1 LKATHDRIEHPGEG
15 AGLATAMSITPIV
28 KAKLPKIE
36 KFRKNVDPA
45 LAAGFQSRPSDFP
58 NLFNGRASLWLHKE

>member
-1 LKATHDRIEHPGEG
+1 MIESSTPGEG
-15 AGLATAMSITPIV
+15 VGLATAIHLAPIM

-58 NLFNGRASLWLHKE
+58 NLFNGRVSPWLRKE

>member
-1 LKATHDRIEHPGEG
+1 MIESSTPETV
-15 AGLATAMSITPIV
+15 LALPRPCQLAPIV

-58 NLFNGRASLWLHKE
+58 NLFNGRASLWLQKE